1 MLHYRMTHHVLSER
15 RVKDPLRRPSSY
27 SEHPLAIPRNGKF
40 CGPPVCFLKNKKDG
54 ALLAVSAAAIQQ
66 RRLLA
71 ALQAENRGIKH
82 YCRNT
87 LHAANNA
94 YIRKIFYSSAIL
106 R

>member
-54 ALLAVSAAAIQQ
+54 VACRLSRRNTATPVACSITGRKSWNKALLP
-66 RRLLA
+66 
-71 ALQAENRGIKH
+71 KH
-82 YCRNT
+82 IACRQ
-87 LHAANNA
+87 
-94 YIRKIFYSSAIL
+94 
-106 R
+106 